1 MRKMIDKYAWLFF
14 LVAAIVELILF
25 LMGIEDN
32 YFFILIFI
40 ISLITYLFKGK
51 SISN

>member
-40 ISLITYLFKGK
+40 ISLITYLFRGK
-51 SISN
+51 SISS

>member
-14 LVAAIVELILF
+14 LVAAIIELILF

-51 SISN
+51 SILS

>member
-14 LVAAIVELILF
+14 LVAAIIELILF

-32 YFFILIFI
+32 YFFILIFA

-51 SISN
+51 SILS

>member
-25 LMGIEDN
+25 LMGIEEN

>member
-51 SISN
+51 SISS